1 MNNFYKNYLINFL
14 ILLLLIFQ
22 AIIYFIN
29 IKTSSQYTNYKTITV
44 ENFSSIFLSKS
55 GLTKI
60 GSEKLNKTD
69 EKNIFL
75 QGNSYLENNDY
86 KIYGYNIYINLV
98 DEVSQSEHF
107 VKAINS
113 MGILEAQGFE
123 NKDSEGKIYFKG
135 EVIFK
140 SHD

>member
-14 ILLLLIFQ
+14 ILFLLIFQ
-22 AIIYFIN
+22 AIIYFLN

-86 KIYGYNIYINLV
+86 KIYGYDIYINLV

-113 MGILEAQGFE
+113 MGTLEAQGFE
-123 NKDSEGKIYFKG
+123 NKDSESKIYFKG